1 MPYCSIEEAWGSPF
15 NNKENKNID
24 ETLNNN
30 MDINYSNFNVKQKSA
45 LKNKKRT
52 RKKSYSRT
60 MNRLPEHSG
69 PNNRYSKG
77 DNYKQLV
84 FSDKNNNNKIL
95 EDSSNPNYQNTD
107 TPINSYNKQMHQ
119 KLYST
124 TGLSNININANK
136 YQDHDNNNQSELE
149 SESENH
155 SNLKSNRRS
164 NKMYRNKL
172 QESSLDESVDEYE
185 DESDDEFE
193 DEFDNE
199 SEDTLMDESLD
210 TSDEESIVV
219 NNSRRLNQNRQTK
232 RQYLKKNRFKNKK
245 NSPTFKK
252 RKYHLESYTDV
263 KDNRN
268 QKSKENMFDIM
279 VYIITGIFLIFILD
293 SFVRLGKLSVNN

>member
-30 MDINYSNFNVKQKSA
+30 MDINYSKFNVKQNSVS
-45 LKNKKRT
+45 KNKKRI

-69 PNNRYSKG
+69 PKNRYSKG

-84 FSDKNNNNKIL
+84 FSDKNNNKIL
-95 EDSSNPNYQNTD
+95 EDSSNPTYKNND
-107 TPINSYNKQMHQ
+107 TPINSYNKQMHE

-124 TGLSNININANK
+124 TGLSNINISDNK
-136 YQDHDNNNQSELE
+136 YLDNDNQSELE
-149 SESENH
+149 SENN
-155 SNLKSNRRS
+155 SNLRS
-164 NKMYRNKL
+164 NKIYRNQL
-172 QESSLDESVDEYE
+172 QDSSLDESFDEYE
-185 DESDDEFE
+185 DESDDEFH
-193 DEFDNE
+193 DESDKE
-199 SEDTLMDESLD
+199 SEDTLIDESLD

-219 NNSRRLNQNRQTK
+219 NNSRRLNKNRQTK
-232 RQYLKKNRFKNKK
+232 RPFLKKNHFKNKK
-245 NSPTFKK
+245 KNSSIFKK
-252 RKYHLESYTDV
+252 RRYHLESYTDS
-263 KDNRN
+263 KENRN